1 MKHLFFPKLA
11 WSGIRKNRKLY
22 LPYILTCMGMVM
34 MFYILQSLSYS
45 PLLHE
50 MRGGSNMEFILS
62 LGKFVIAV
70 FALIFLLYTNSF
82 LIRRRNKEFG
92 LYNILGMD
100 KGAICRVVAW
110 ESLMVT
116 VMGLAGGLFFGIL
129 LSKIAELGML
139 NVLHLGIDFT
149 LRLSGE
155 AIIVTLGIFAVIFLV
170 LFLKSILQVRLSKP
184 LELLHSENLGEKPP
198 RANWVLALL
207 GLGLLGG
214 AYYLAITSREA
225 MTALML
231 FFVAVIMVIVG
242 TYLLFIAGS
251 VALCRLLQK
260 NKGYYYQKN
269 HFVSVSSMAFRMK
282 RNGAGLAS
290 ICILLTMV
298 LVMIS
303 STTSLYVGSEDAMN
317 THYPRENQLTI
328 YPSTLTDMDGDA
340 LSPFREAMEQV
351 FDDHGVS
358 PENLLDFRYCTIAG
372 QVSGD
377 TVDFTVN
384 QDDFGVGDISTI
396 RSLFFISQGDYNAV
410 SGESVSLEPG
420 HALVYANQCTYDQPR
435 LNLGDLSLTIDGAF
449 IPFSGICGTTI
460 STQPAFLIVIP
471 DYETLLA
478 LEPLKDYNDRKMLT
492 NLWYYGY
499 DLNVSLEEANTI
511 LGQQGSAI
519 NQTDPGS
526 HVDAYSYVNRSAQR
540 YDYYSTFGGLFFIGI
555 MLSIVF
561 LAAAVLIIYYKQLS
575 EGYEDQSRFAI
586 MKKVGMTSR
595 DIRKSINS
603 QILTV
608 FFTPLLFAG
617 LHQAFAFP
625 MVWQLLQLFALQ
637 NLPLVI
643 GTTVGA
649 FLLCG
654 LFYAVVYKVTTGAYF
669 SIVNDGEQAV

>member
-1 MKHLFFPKLA
+1 MKHTFFPKLA

-45 PLLHE
+45 PMLHA
-50 MRGGSNMEFILS
+50 MRGGRNMEFILS

-70 FALIFLLYTNSF
+70 FAMIFLLYTNSF

-116 VMGLAGGLFFGIL
+116 AMGLAGGLFFGIL
-129 LSKIAELGML
+129 LSKVAELGML

-155 AIIVTLGIFAVIFLV
+155 AIAVTLGIFAVIFLV

-198 RANWVLALL
+198 KANWALALL
-207 GLGLLGG
+207 GLGLLVG
-214 AYYLAITSREA
+214 AYFLAITTREA
-225 MTALML
+225 MTALTM

-251 VALCRLLQK
+251 VALCRILQK
-260 NKGYYYQKN
+260 KKGYYYQKS
-269 HFVSVSSMAFRMK
+269 HFVSVSSMVFRMK

-317 THYPRENQLTI
+317 SHYPRENQLTI
-328 YPSTLTDMDGDA
+328 YPSTLEDMGNEA
-340 LSPFREAMEQV
+340 LSPYRQAMEQV

-358 PENLLDFRYCTIAG
+358 PENLLDFRYCAIAG

-377 TVDFTVN
+377 TVNLAVD
-384 QDDFGVGDISTI
+384 QDNFNVSDMSTI

-410 SGESVSLEPG
+410 SGEKVSLEPG
-420 HALVYANQCTYDQPR
+420 HALLYASRCTYDQPR
-435 LNLGDLSLTIDGAF
+435 LEVGDLSLTIDGTF
-449 IPFSGICGTTI
+449 VPFSGICGTTM
-460 STQPAFLIVIP
+460 SSQPAFLLVIP
-471 DYETLLA
+471 DYETLSP
-478 LEPLKDYNDRKMLT
+478 LEGLVDYNDMEMLNT
-492 NLWYYGY
+492 LWYYGY
-499 DLNVSLEEANTI
+499 DLSVSLDEANTI
-511 LGQQGSAI
+511 LGQQGEAI
-519 NQTDPGS
+519 HQTDPGS
-526 HVDAYSYVNRSAQR
+526 HIEAYSYVNRSEQR

-586 MKKVGMTSR
+586 MKKVGMTSQ

-608 FFTPLLFAG
+608 FFAPLIFAG

-625 MVWQLLQLFALQ
+625 MVWQLLQLFSLD

-654 LFYAVVYKVTTGAYF
+654 VFYAIVYKVTAGAYF
-669 SIVNDGEQAV
+669 SIVNDREQAV